1 MRFFGIKERWYDLK
15 GYEWKVYENLY
26 MM

>member
-1 MRFFGIKERWYDLK
+1 MRFFGIKERLYDLN